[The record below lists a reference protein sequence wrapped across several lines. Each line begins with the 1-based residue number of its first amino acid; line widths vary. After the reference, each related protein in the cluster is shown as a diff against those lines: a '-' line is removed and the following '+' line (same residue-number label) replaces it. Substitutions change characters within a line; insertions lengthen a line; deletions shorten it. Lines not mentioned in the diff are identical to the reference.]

1 MPARLRRG
9 LRSSQRHAGPKA
21 GPRVEGIGAI
31 APVRRFEVVPQ
42 GPFDLETEAAHFGGW
57 PRLGDGIVI
66 AFPVEGWSSS
76 AAVVMRQRGD
86 TISGEVYGAG
96 QAEVNHAWQQALATL
111 SLDVDGGGFADV
123 GHRDPVIGRLQAE
136 YHHLRPV
143 LFHSP
148 YEAASAFVI
157 GHRITILQT
166 RRIRQ
171 RLAEEVGVTIEID
184 GTAFHAF
191 PDPQALLRLDTI
203 AGVAPVKIE
212 RLHHVARAALDGT
225 LDRARLR
232 SLPEPDALTQLRTLP
247 GIGEF
252 FAQGILMRGAGLV
265 DALTEDDL
273 TPRAIQLLYRLA
285 DRPDRAAVQRRAEA
299 WRPYRMWAAVLL
311 NVWVRSQPAEI
322 RGPRQVR
329 SRRA

>member
-1 MPARLRRG
+1 ML
-9 LRSSQRHAGPKA
+9 H
-21 GPRVEGIGAI
+21 IT
-31 APVRRFEVVPQ
+31 PVQRFEVVPR
-42 GPFDLETEAAHFGGW
+42 GPFDLETA
-57 PRLGDGIVI
+57 
-66 AFPVEGWSSS
+66 
-76 AAVVMRQRGD
+76 AAVAVRQSGD
-86 TISGEVYGAG
+86 TITGDVHGTGDATGEA
-96 QAEVNHAWQQALATL
+96 AWQQALATL
-111 SLDVDGGGFADV
+111 SLDVDGSGFADV
-123 GHRDPVIGRLQAE
+123 GRRDPVIGRLQAE
-136 YHHLRPV
+136 YNYLRPV

-148 YEAASAFVI
+148 YEAACAFVI

-171 RLAEEVGVTIEID
+171 RMAEEFGGTIEVD

-191 PDPQALLRLDTI
+191 PDPQPLLRVE
-203 AGVAPVKIE
+203 AFPGVAPVKIE
-212 RLHHVARAALDGT
+212 RLHHVARAALAGT

-265 DALTEDDL
+265 DAVTEDDL

-285 DRPDRAAVQRRAEA
+285 YRPEPAAVRKRAEA
-299 WRPYRMWAAVLL
+299 WRPYRMWAGVLL

-329 SRRA
+329 RRRK

>member
-1 MPARLRRG
+1 GR
-9 LRSSQRHAGPKA
+9 
-21 GPRVEGIGAI
+21 
-31 APVRRFEVVPQ
+31 
-42 GPFDLETEAAHFGGW
+42 
-57 PRLGDGIVI
+57 
-66 AFPVEGWSSS
+66 
-76 AAVVMRQRGD
+76 
-86 TISGEVYGAG
+86 
-96 QAEVNHAWQQALATL
+96 
-111 SLDVDGGGFADV
+111 
-123 GHRDPVIGRLQAE
+123 RDPVIGRLQSE
-136 YHHLRPV
+136 YHNLRPV

-148 YEAASAFVI
+148 YEAACAFII

-171 RLAEEVGVTIEID
+171 RMAEEHGASIEVE
-184 GTAFHAF
+184 GTAFKAF
-191 PDPQALLRLDTI
+191 PDPRALLRLEGFPGV
-203 AGVAPVKIE
+203 AGVKID
-212 RLHHVARAALDGT
+212 RLHHVARAALEGM

-265 DALTEDDL
+265 DAITDDDL

-285 DRPDRAAVQRRAEA
+285 ERPDRAAVLKRAEA

-311 NVWVRSQPAEI
+311 NVWVRNQPPEV

-329 SRRA
+329 TRRK